1 MANTAFLDAINA
13 LIASRKG
20 GVTPDRLVWPA
31 ENDEE
36 WRFTSLHGLSKISVS
51 LPITHLLGADV
62 PAKLSVLQDAHRI
75 VFLNGRLQ
83 TALSDINGIG
93 GLSIRPAGVTPL
105 NREDT
110 FTTISDLLAESA
122 LEIHLHKDAN
132 ISKPLYLLHIVSDD
146 SGKALVLPRTVVRAE
161 RFSHMVLVEDF
172 VDLTEHAY
180 VQIPVSNAALA
191 EGAHL
196 VHVKLQR
203 QNRKSFFLNRSFADI
218 GRDAHYES
226 YTISLGALFSRND
239 VVATQQD
246 TGIQCTL
253 DGLVMLSGNQ
263 FSDTHSV
270 MDHAKPHGESHQL
283 HKVILLDRAHSV
295 FNGKIF
301 VRPGAQKT
309 NSFQENRTLLLSE
322 LAKVNTKPQLEI
334 FADDVKCSHGATVGQ
349 LVDEQMFYLKSRGL
363 NEESAR
369 QLLIHAFA
377 GEVIQKIPV
386 PELSAWL
393 DRYVTAFVPK
403 PEEHLA

>member
-1 MANTAFLDAINA
+1 MANTVFLDAINA
-13 LIASRKG
+13 LIATRKG
-20 GVTPDRLVWPA
+20 GVTPGRLVWPA

-36 WRFTSLHGLSKISVS
+36 WRFTSLNALSKIAVAHPVS
-51 LPITHLLGADV
+51 NGLSANV
-62 PAKLSVLQDAHRI
+62 PADLALLKDAYRVVFHNGSLQP
-75 VFLNGRLQ
+75 
-83 TALSDINGIG
+83 ALSDLNAIG
-93 GLSIRPAGVTPL
+93 GISVRPSGVTPV
-105 NREDT
+105 NRDDT
-110 FTTISDLLAESA
+110 FATMSDLLGEGE
-122 LEIHLHKDAN
+122 LEIHLTKDA
-132 ISKPLYLLHIVSDD
+132 IVHKPLYLLHIVSDD
-146 SGKALVLPRTVVRAE
+146 SGRALVLPRLRVKAE
-161 RFSHMVLVEDF
+161 RFSKMIVVEDF
-172 VDLTEHAY
+172 VDLTGSPY
-180 VQIPVSNAALA
+180 VQIPVSHATLA
-191 EGAHL
+191 EGAHV

-203 QNRKSFFLNRSFADI
+203 QNKKSFFLNRSFAEI

-226 YTISLGALFSRND
+226 YTVGLGASFSRND

-253 DGLVMLSGNQ
+253 DGLVLLSGSQ
-263 FSDTHSV
+263 FADTHSV

-301 VRPGAQKT
+301 VRQDAQKT

-322 LAKVNTKPQLEI
+322 TAKVNTKPQLEI

-349 LVDEQMFYLKSRGL
+349 LVDEQLFYLKSRGL

-393 DRYVTAFVPK
+393 DAYVTAYVPK
-403 PEEHLA
+403 GEEQPA